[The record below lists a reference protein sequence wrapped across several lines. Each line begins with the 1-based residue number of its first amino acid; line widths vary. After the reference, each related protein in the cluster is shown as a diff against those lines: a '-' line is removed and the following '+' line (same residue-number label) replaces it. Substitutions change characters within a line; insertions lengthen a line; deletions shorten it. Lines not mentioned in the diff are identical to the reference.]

1 MASLP
6 LSGLVSTILVGV
18 FGPLV
23 ALLVRGATSD
33 RRVSVGEGEVDRF
46 VSGNTIR
53 ILLLVS
59 MSPSRRP
66 RSR

>member
-6 LSGLVSTILVGV
+6 RSGLVSTILVGV

-46 VSGNTIR
+46 VSGKTIR

>member
-6 LSGLVSTILVGV
+6 RSGLVSTILVGV

>member
-46 VSGNTIR
+46 VSGKTIR